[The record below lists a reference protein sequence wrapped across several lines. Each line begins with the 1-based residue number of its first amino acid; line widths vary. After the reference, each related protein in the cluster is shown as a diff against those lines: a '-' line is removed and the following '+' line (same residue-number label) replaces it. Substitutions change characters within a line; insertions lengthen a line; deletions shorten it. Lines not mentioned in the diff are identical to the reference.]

1 VQIGDL
7 CIRDVPPPLPEH
19 AAGRAVKGAA
29 AAKKK
34 EKKEKLKALKME
46 RTLRRE
52 RNVKRQGHREKG
64 EIASS
69 DSDTSVYSTAMEE
82 SEDDDVS

>member
-1 VQIGDL
+1 MQIGDL

-19 AAGRAVKGAA
+19 AARRAVKGSA
-29 AAKKK
+29 AAK
-34 EKKEKLKALKME
+34 KKEKLKALKME